1 MSENNS
7 NSDGFPKSRATRL
20 KELSHIIESDKF
32 IGTKKIPGR
41 NGGNKKVY
49 KIPLSFLSYNPYNT
63 RFLSE
68 AKTLESRLG
77 KLSDENP
84 EHVKYIEKF
93 LWDWK
98 VDKNKSTIHSLIAD
112 GQLDPGVV
120 TRDGVILS
128 GNRRFRLLN
137 EINRHRKDYSGRGIN
152 LDGLDTFEAVIID
165 EELSQ
170 KDIIKYESFYQY
182 GTEEKVDYNPIE
194 KYIAAHD
201 QKELGF
207 DEEEIY
213 KNFQAL
219 AKDKKKVKEWLE
231 TYNLMDQYL
240 NHIGEPGIFTAL
252 TSSEEAFLNINGNV
266 KQLENGRG
274 STVRKMW
281 NFDETDIADFKM
293 VAFDYIRSGMATHS
307 FRDLFKTFQNKAAW
321 KAFKKSHDEIMQ
333 SDNLA
338 SFDDYRK
345 INADLDESEV
355 SKKRKLDY
363 EDKFKKKLN
372 KVFGSEITRQMVEK
386 EDEEPYDLLKGIV
399 IKLEKFENFVDQK
412 GDLNSHA
419 DDCIDKLREIQS
431 ISGRLKQRLD

>member
-1 MSENNS
+1 MPDDAS
-7 NSDGFPKSRATRL
+7 NRNGFPKSRATRL
-20 KELSHIIESDKF
+20 KELSHIIEADKY

-68 AKTLESRLG
+68 AKTLESRVG

-98 VDKNKSTIHSLIAD
+98 IDKNRNTINSLITD

-137 EINRHRKDYSGRGIN
+137 EINRNKQVYSGRGIN
-152 LDGLDTFEAVIID
+152 LDGLDNFEAVIID

-207 DEEEIY
+207 DDEEIY

-219 AKDKKKVKEWLE
+219 AKDKKKIKEWLE
-231 TYNLMDQYL
+231 TYDLMEQYL

-252 TSSEEAFLNINGNV
+252 TSSEEAFLNINSNV

-274 STVRKMW
+274 ATVRKMW
-281 NFDETDIADFKM
+281 NFDDTDIADFKM

-307 FRDLFKTFQNKAAW
+307 FRDLFKTFQNGSIWKEFKA
-321 KAFKKSHDEIMQ
+321 SHDEIMQ
-333 SDNLA
+333 SDALG
-338 SFDDYRK
+338 SFDEYRK
-345 INADLDESEV
+345 NNSDLDESGV

-363 EDKFKKKLN
+363 EDKFRKKLN

-386 EDEEPYDLLKGIV
+386 EVVEPYDLLKGAV
-399 IKLEKFENFVDQK
+399 AKLDKFEIYLDEK

-419 DDCIDKLREIQS
+419 EDCINKLREIQS
-431 ISGRLKQRLD
+431 MSGRLKQRLD